1 MNGILSAAQW
11 QKDNWSFLSKRVN
24 TKGSVHVIAILLKCA
39 FVIQIVTKFIMKS
52 SNTGKSVKAIVVIS
66 IAIVL
71 KLRFTLDS
79 PGKN

>member
-1 MNGILSAAQW
+1 
-11 QKDNWSFLSKRVN
+11 
-24 TKGSVHVIAILLKCA
+24 
-39 FVIQIVTKFIMKS
+39 MKS
-52 SNTGKSVKAIVVIS
+52 SNNGKSVKAIVVIS